1 MVRNVSNEVDGG
13 RNVKFKRERKMVK
26 RIIMGNKKG
35 VKTGLES

>member
-1 MVRNVSNEVDGG
+1 MVERKVCT
-13 RNVKFKRERKMVK
+13 FKRERKMVK